1 MNFFESELKK
11 IMGNSNILKNQK
23 YVGRMCYGT
32 ISEDLR
38 ARVEF
43 VTLGVS
49 DHYAGLKA
57 SIINRKEGVVDSI
70 LLRFSDIW
78 GKPKVSNPNFR
89 EGVNPHIWTDN
100 GNSEWYVFQPG
111 VADYQKVAD
120 SVENYL
126 SIFQDMAM
134 TQERQDCTMQMG
146 T

>member
-11 IMGNSNILKNQK
+11 IMGDSAILKDQK

-32 ISEDLR
+32 IGGDLR

-49 DHYAGLKA
+49 NRYAGIKA
-57 SIINRKEGVVDSI
+57 SVINRKEGVVDSI

-78 GKPKVSNPNFR
+78 GKPKVSNPNFK

-100 GNSEWYVFQPG
+100 GKSDWYVFYPG
-111 VADYQKVAD
+111 AAEYRKAADTL
-120 SVENYL
+120 ENYL
-126 SIFQDMAM
+126 SIFQDVSM
-134 TQERQDCTMQMG
+134 TQESQNCTMQMG

>member
-11 IMGNSNILKNQK
+11 IMGNSNILKDQK

-32 ISEDLR
+32 IGGDLR

-49 DHYAGLKA
+49 NHYAGIKA
-57 SIINRKEGVVDSI
+57 SVINRKEGVVDSI

-78 GKPKVSNPNFR
+78 GKPKVSNPNFK
-89 EGVNPHIWTDN
+89 EGVNPHIWTDS
-100 GNSEWYVFQPG
+100 GKSDWYVFRPG
-111 VADYQKVAD
+111 AAEYQKVAD
-120 SVENYL
+120 TLENYM
-126 SIFQDMAM
+126 SVFQDMAM
-134 TQERQDCTMQMG
+134 TQESQDCTMQMG